1 MSSERWKKYT
11 NTILGKSVLAVQYT
25 GTNSAELGT
34 IGGVIL
40 EDDHFAGGAHGITV
54 RQGADESPQF
64 LMITDYL
71 VTDAGNI
78 SVWNRASFEKSHIA
92 ED

>member
-1 MSSERWKKYT
+1 M
-11 NTILGKSVLAVQYT
+11 QYP

-54 RQGADESPQF
+54 RQGADEYPQF

-78 SVWNRASFEKSHIA
+78 SLWNRISFEKSHTT